1 MKSKKFS
8 FLVPCYNCEK
18 IIFNNGLKLL
28 KKIQRNKI
36 NFEIFFINDGSNDG
50 SLAELNKLKKLNNK
64 IKIINFRVNEGKSS
78 VLKKSIKKTS
88 GKIIILYD
96 CDLPYLN
103 YFDRVVKLLNK
114 GNKFVTIDRRAI
126 ESKFDYTQSNLYQIF
141 RYLVSKLVNI
151 IISFTILKN
160 FNGDTQ
166 SGLKGFQ
173 LIKNFK
179 NQNFLSKKF
188 FLDAEIISFFE
199 KKNIKITSVPIKYKI
214 SKTSSIKIFSINNFF
229 YFYEL
234 FKIILKDLIKFR

>member
-18 IIFNNGLKLL
+18 IILNNGFKLL
-28 KKIQRNKI
+28 KKIKRNKI
-36 NFEIFFINDGSNDG
+36 NFEIFFINDGSNDN
-50 SLAELNKLKKLNNK
+50 SLSQLNKLKKSNNK
-64 IKIINFRVNEGKSS
+64 IKIINFRNNEGKSS
-78 VLKKSIKKTS
+78 VLKKSIKKIS
-88 GKIIILYD
+88 GKIIVLYD
-96 CDLPYLN
+96 CDLPYFN
-103 YFDRVVKLLNK
+103 YLDKVIKLLKK
-114 GNKFVTIDRRAI
+114 GNKFVTVDRRAI

-141 RYLVSKLVNI
+141 RYLVSKIVNVI
-151 IISFTILKN
+151 ICFTILKN

-166 SGLKGFQ
+166 SGLKGFE

-179 NQNFLSKKF
+179 KQNFLSKKF

-199 KKNIKITSVPIKYKI
+199 KNNIKITSVPIKYKI

-234 FKIILKDLIKFR
+234 FIIILKNLIKFR